1 MLTTAQ
7 KKELER
13 KALDVLRTR
22 DNQSSRDAGKKNLK
36 IPRVV

>member
-13 KALDVLRTR
+13 KALNTLQMRDV
-22 DNQSSRDAGKKNLK
+22 QSSRNAGKKNLK
-36 IPRVV
+36 IPQVV

>member
-13 KALDVLRTR
+13 KALNTLCMK
-22 DNQSSRDAGKKNLK
+22 DNQSSRTAGKKNLK
-36 IPRVV
+36 VPQVV